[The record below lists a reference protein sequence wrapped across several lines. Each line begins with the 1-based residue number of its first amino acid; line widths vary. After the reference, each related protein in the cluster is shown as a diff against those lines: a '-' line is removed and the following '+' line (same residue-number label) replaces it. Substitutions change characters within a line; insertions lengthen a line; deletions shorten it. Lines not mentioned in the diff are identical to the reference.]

1 MMMQKFHDIQEP
13 YQGNPNEDTGKFDS
27 LNKISSQKK
36 QSSAYRK
43 KRDSKAENKIEK
55 QPSNDSI
62 LK

>member
-27 LNKISSQKK
+27 INKISSQKK

-55 QPSNDSI
+55 
-62 LK
+62 